1 MFRFFTIW
9 SPRTDSQGPLLKNL
23 SSSVEPLVLIDG
35 HEVQQASDLP
45 RSAFLDFCVLL
56 GTDASPRIPKVGPAT
71 ALKLITKYG
80 SIENMLNNEP
90 KLKDR
95 IKDLDTFM
103 DQVKNARRL
112 FSDLPPI
119 PSDMDL
125 KPGYCDM
132 DMVDRFLEEE
142 HGVIMTEVDSD
153 FTTDSGSERFSEIEG
168 IGERPVD
175 ENPPRNIEWD
185 DRWGKPPINWD
196 VEVDDSNPRMPA

>member
-1 MFRFFTIW
+1 MI
-9 SPRTDSQGPLLKNL
+9 DSQGPLLKNL

-45 RSAFLDFCVLL
+45 QSAFLDFCVLL

-80 SIENMLNNEP
+80 SIENMLDNEP

-95 IKDLDTFM
+95 IKDLGVFM

-168 IGERPVD
+168 IGEGPVD
-175 ENPPRNIEWD
+175 DIPPRIIEWD
-185 DRWGKPPINWD
+185 DRWGKPPISWD
-196 VEVDDSNPRMPA
+196 VEVDDSNPRTPA